1 MKPLLL
7 LVLLS
12 TWICV
17 SQSKLVCSN
26 GFQLMPNGK
35 CWMLVKQYKT
45 YDDAN
50 DICRFTDGSFMVQ
63 LKDDTDNKQ
72 MIDFLA
78 NSGYSSVYLG
88 MRWKLRWDDRT
99 MLKNYSRLDTGSSG
113 SPAQNCVMF
122 SARGGG
128 QWGSV
133 PCYTKY
139 IFACEQ
145 PPYERDC
152 ALECGVIYNNTC
164 YTMMNKKVKTFDSAQ
179 SVCELYKSNLV
190 SINAY
195 DEFRFVASQFKQP
208 GSYWIGGKMNS
219 DLSIDWIDGSKH
231 EYDQG
236 VVSNDGRCLQ
246 FNVLQNGIGSTY
258 VGSDC
263 QDEKMFMCKRPVVP
277 CDN

>member
-1 MKPLLL
+1 MKRLLL

-72 MIDFLA
+72 MVDFLA

-88 MRWKLRWDDRT
+88 MRWKLQWDDTT
-99 MLKNYSRLDTGSSG
+99 MLKNYSRLDT
-113 SPAQNCVMF
+113 
-122 SARGGG
+122 
-128 QWGSV
+128 
-133 PCYTKY
+133 
-139 IFACEQ
+139 
-145 PPYERDC
+145 DC

-164 YTMMNKKVKTFDSAQ
+164 YTMMNKKIKTFDSAQ

-219 DLSIDWIDGSKH
+219 DLSINWIDGSKH

-246 FNVLQNGIGSTY
+246 FNILANGIGSTY